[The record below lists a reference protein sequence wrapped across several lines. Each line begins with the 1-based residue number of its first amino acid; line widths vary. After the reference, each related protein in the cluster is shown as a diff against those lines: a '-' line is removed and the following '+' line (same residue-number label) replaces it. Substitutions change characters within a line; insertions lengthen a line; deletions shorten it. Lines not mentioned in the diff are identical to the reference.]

1 MRPTGARCKPRSHL
15 LAPSRGEL
23 CCAEWKRQES
33 AQAGA
38 HKTLVPALIREL
50 ATAGAG
56 DIAVI
61 CGGVIPAKDYDFL
74 FAAGVSA
81 IYGPGTHIPTAAAE
95 VMDIIRK
102 RRKAA

>member
-1 MRPTGARCKPRSHL
+1 TPEEA
-15 LAPSRGEL
+15 A
-23 CCAEWKRQES
+23 QEAVENDVHVIGVS
-33 AQAGA
+33 TQAGA